1 MLLQIIGSMP
11 LFGMLLLFMF
21 FCPGVQATQGA
32 FPNITFE
39 VFSAFITD
47 TFGPKISLST
57 VLMLLFTLNENTDLL
72 NMHSRSRNKQ
82 FEYEQIHSSS
92 TWMNILSHSIQK
104 NTTKKRMKS
113 LFKMNEIP
121 DDVLGEQATELTS
134 IKLDAFAKL
143 LGLNPYDSDGIFQQ
157 KLYPISNESI
167 EPILILCP
175 TSYQCMDGACEPR
188 SLLMLN
194 RTNQVPEVTLI
205 KGTKIYKNVSVLSAY
220 CPKCK
225 TSYFVDHETHGPP
238 NDRLKTYL
246 NDAVYLKVGQSTY
259 VDRVFSNAVV
269 NGIFSFH
276 ASTAAYAEFWT
287 NSYGKAYSIKVPRRQ
302 MWQTFTQES
311 IRVVSQE
318 LEIIFEAPNNTSISE
333 LTYRA
338 YDSLGE
344 KGGIRLSDGHACSEC
359 TQDYKAIADWV
370 PQNNDPAALLGVD
383 DNGPVPALAHG
394 NLDVPNIPIQAPNA
408 GPNATQSPVKM
419 VVMDGIVMGPVHCAA
434 INCTADVINA
444 RGESF
449 CATHVTL
456 YANKCRIVGC
466 GNIQVEDTQACH
478 LHQSEW
484 IRHKQSRT
492 KSTLAGFRRSLNY
505 QGENLPWNERVER
518 EVQPHDDGEAPEAQP
533 KDYFS
538 PARFYCVETIC
549 APCGVVIAWTK
560 FAKSESE
567 TKILQFLAQT
577 FPNKETRPD
586 YVCIDKAC
594 TVLKTS
600 LANGSWEEWK
610 ETTRLIVDA
619 YHYTNHRVTD
629 FLCRTYCNPAPLD
642 GSAPNLVIEAE
653 AKNGTKYLKRAF
665 NTQASEELNK

>member
-82 FEYEQIHSSS
+82 FEYEQIRSSS

-344 KGGIRLSDGHACSEC
+344 KGGIRLSDDMHA
-359 TQDYKAIADWV
+359 
-370 PQNNDPAALLGVD
+370 
-383 DNGPVPALAHG
+383 
-394 NLDVPNIPIQAPNA
+394 
-408 GPNATQSPVKM
+408 QS
-419 VVMDGIVMGPVHCAA
+419 
-434 INCTADVINA
+434 
-444 RGESF
+444 
-449 CATHVTL
+449 
-456 YANKCRIVGC
+456 
-466 GNIQVEDTQACH
+466 
-478 LHQSEW
+478 
-484 IRHKQSRT
+484 
-492 KSTLAGFRRSLNY
+492 
-505 QGENLPWNERVER
+505 
-518 EVQPHDDGEAPEAQP
+518 
-533 KDYFS
+533 
-538 PARFYCVETIC
+538 
-549 APCGVVIAWTK
+549 
-560 FAKSESE
+560 
-567 TKILQFLAQT
+567 
-577 FPNKETRPD
+577 
-586 YVCIDKAC
+586 
-594 TVLKTS
+594 VLKT
-600 LANGSWEEWK
+600 
-610 ETTRLIVDA
+610 TRPLLIGF
-619 YHYTNHRVTD
+619 HRIMI
-629 FLCRTYCNPAPLD
+629 LLLY
-642 GSAPNLVIEAE
+642 LVLMIMD
-653 AKNGTKYLKRAF
+653 LF
-665 NTQASEELNK
+665 QL

>member
-1 MLLQIIGSMP
+1 MISQPFLGLFMLLQIIGSML

-57 VLMLLFTLNENTDLL
+57 VLMLLFTLNKNTDLL
-72 NMHSRSRNKQ
+72 NMHSCSRNKQ
-82 FEYEQIHSSS
+82 FDYEQIRSSS

-104 NTTKKRMKS
+104 NTTKKKMKS
-113 LFKMNEIP
+113 LFKINEIP
-121 DDVLGEQATELTS
+121 DDVLE
-134 IKLDAFAKL
+134 
-143 LGLNPYDSDGIFQQ
+143 

-175 TSYQCMDGACEPR
+175 ISYQCMDGACEPC

-194 RTNQVPEVTLI
+194 RTNQVPEVILI

-220 CPKCK
+220 CLKCK

-259 VDRVFSNAVV
+259 IDHVFSNAVV

-287 NSYGKAYSIKVPRRQ
+287 NSYGKAYSIKVPRCQ

-311 IRVVSQE
+311 IRVVFQE

-344 KGGIRLSDGHACSEC
+344 KGEIRLSDRHTCSEC

-383 DNGPVPALAHG
+383 DNGPVLALAHE

-408 GPNATQSPVKM
+408 SPNATQSPVKM
-419 VVMDGIVMGPVHCAA
+419 VVMDGIIMGPVHCAA

-444 RGESF
+444 RGEAF

-456 YANKCRIVGC
+456 YANKCCIVGC
-466 GNIQVEDTQACH
+466 GNIKVEDTQACY
-478 LHQSEW
+478 LH
-484 IRHKQSRT
+484 
-492 KSTLAGFRRSLNY
+492 
-505 QGENLPWNERVER
+505 
-518 EVQPHDDGEAPEAQP
+518 
-533 KDYFS
+533 
-538 PARFYCVETIC
+538 
-549 APCGVVIAWTK
+549 
-560 FAKSESE
+560 
-567 TKILQFLAQT
+567 
-577 FPNKETRPD
+577 
-586 YVCIDKAC
+586 
-594 TVLKTS
+594 
-600 LANGSWEEWK
+600 
-610 ETTRLIVDA
+610 
-619 YHYTNHRVTD
+619 
-629 FLCRTYCNPAPLD
+629 
-642 GSAPNLVIEAE
+642 
-653 AKNGTKYLKRAF
+653 
-665 NTQASEELNK
+665 